1 MRKLVALLIT
11 TLLLTNT
18 VIVTSCSR
26 QKKIFIYNDLN
37 IAREYEM
44 AEVALSSLGI
54 KKESDF
60 IILDNKGK
68 EVPYQI
74 LYSTKKVIFPVT
86 IAANDSAIYTFKK
99 GTPKE
104 IPSKTYG
111 RQVRE
116 RKDDFAWENDRIA
129 FRMYGPALAK
139 ENPSNGVDV
148 WLKRTENLIV
158 NKFYK
163 DELENGKS
171 YHIDHGKGL
180 DCYKV
185 GHTLGAGGIAPYIDS
200 ILWVGNHYNR
210 FKIIEEGPLRVSFT
224 LEYDT
229 LTVVSQN
236 LRQYITISLDAG
248 KQLNKAV
255 VKYDGQIS
263 DMQLA
268 AGIFL
273 HDKIGVTKTSIEKG
287 YIAYAEDAV
296 SDANVPSGRNYIGVI
311 LPKGINTIKTQN
323 KHLLAIAKHNIER
336 EFVYYFGA
344 GWSKWGFPADN
355 DWFAYMEKQVIL
367 VQNPLRVVV
376 K

>member
-1 MRKLVALLIT
+1 MKKLMALFIT
-11 TLLLTNT
+11 TLLLTN
-18 VIVTSCSR
+18 VLIVTSCSE
-26 QKKIFIYNDLN
+26 QKNIYIYNDLP

-44 AEVALSSLGI
+44 TEVSLSSLGI
-54 KKESDF
+54 KKETEF
-60 IILDNKGK
+60 IILDEKGK
-68 EVPYQI
+68 EVPHQI
-74 LYSTKKVIFPVT
+74 LYSSKKVIFPVS
-86 IAANDSAIYTFKK
+86 IAANDSVIYTIKK
-99 GTPKE
+99 GIPTE
-104 IPSKTYG
+104 ISTKTYG

-163 DELENGKS
+163 NELENGKS
-171 YHIDHGKGL
+171 YHIDHGEGL

-185 GHTLGAGGIAPYIDS
+185 GNTLGAGGIAPYVDS
-200 ILWVGNHYNR
+200 VLWVGNHYNR

-229 LTVVSQN
+229 LTVRRQN
-236 LRQYITISLDAG
+236 LRQSITISLDAG
-248 KQLNKAV
+248 KQLNKAI

-273 HDKIGVTKTSIEKG
+273 HDKIGVTKSSIEKG

-296 SDANVPSGRNYIGVI
+296 SDAKVPSGRNYVGVF
-311 LPKGINTIKTQN
+311 LPKGISAIKTQD
-323 KHLLAIAKHNIER
+323 KHLLAIAPHNMER

-344 GWSKWGFPADN
+344 GWSKWGFPTDK
-355 DWFAYMEKQVIL
+355 DWFAYMEKQALIL
-367 VQNPLRVVV
+367 QNPLRVVV